1 VWCGG
6 VWCSRCHLCGDSQ
19 QAHSFRTRAS
29 AQERAYLRGHGS
41 PSLYVS
47 TLNDGRRSDS
57 TQPHHGH
64 RHLCS
69 PAVEPCRHHLWPTLW
84 AKKSALKRHATPSL
98 TLPFT
103 LSDYSPLCAQVIR
116 QAIRPRNCA
125 WRARSSAEKGTL
137 ARGERRVHTTLFTS
151 SIARVMRQHVPLWPW
166 SLFHGTETT
175 TTCSR
180 GTQLLPTTETP
191 RTLCANR
198 PLDACC
204 DASQPVATSVAAVFD
219 VDKLDKVSDQIN
231 LTRSGF

>member
-1 VWCGG
+1 MWCGAR
-6 VWCSRCHLCGDSQ
+6 VAIKIHLCGDSQ

-57 TQPHHGH
+57 TQPHRGH
-64 RHLCS
+64 RLLCL

-84 AKKSALKRHATPSL
+84 AKKSAVKRHATSSL

-151 SIARVMRQHVPLWPW
+151 EARGNMYLCGHGPSSTARKPPPPAPGEHSCSPPQKRLVRCARTDHSMLVVMPHSQSPRL
-166 SLFHGTETT
+166 S
-175 TTCSR
+175 
-180 GTQLLPTTETP
+180 P
-191 RTLCANR
+191 RTL
-198 PLDACC
+198 
-204 DASQPVATSVAAVFD
+204 AVFD
-219 VDKLDKVSDQIN
+219 VDKLDQVSDQIK